1 MKPVTVIKFNKAD
14 RALMNFLSLSPT
26 QTYWL
31 KHIVLTSII
40 AGALFSFENHNKKP
54 IDISYTF
61 IDLQENSHKL
71 EEWKGKWVIL
81 NFWATWCQ
89 PCREE
94 IPSFIKLQSEFQNN
108 NLQVIGIAIDQIT
121 DVNQFVK
128 NYVFN
133 YPILIGQDEA
143 ISLAVQLGNQRQ
155 GLPFTVLISPSG
167 KVLNRH
173 LGVISSQQLQEF
185 INPYI
190 DKIKALSNP

>member
-1 MKPVTVIKFNKAD
+1 MRFFT
-14 RALMNFLSLSPT
+14 LSHV

-31 KHIVLTSII
+31 KHIALAALIAGILFSIKHNDKQRIDTSIM
-40 AGALFSFENHNKKP
+40 L
-54 IDISYTF
+54 

-94 IPSFIKLQSEFQNN
+94 IPSFIKLQSEFKDN
-108 NLQVIGIAIDQIT
+108 NLQVIGIAIDQIE
-121 DVNQFVK
+121 DVNEFVK
-128 NYVFN
+128 SYSFN
-133 YPILIGQDEA
+133 YPILIGQDQA

-173 LGVISSQQLQEF
+173 LGAINHPQLQEF
-185 INPYI
+185 INPYK
-190 DKIKALSNP
+190 DKIKGLSNP

>member
-1 MKPVTVIKFNKAD
+1 
-14 RALMNFLSLSPT
+14 MNFLSFTPN

-31 KHIVLTSII
+31 KNIAIASII
-40 AGALFSFENHNKKP
+40 AGLLFSLENYNKKP
-54 IDISYTF
+54 IDTSYTF
-61 IDLQENSHKL
+61 IDLQGNSHKL

-89 PCREE
+89 ACREE
-94 IPSFIKLQSEFQNN
+94 IPSFIKLQSDFKNT
-108 NLQVIGIAIDQIT
+108 NLQVIGIAVDQID
-121 DVNQFVK
+121 DVNDFVK
-128 NYVFN
+128 NYDFN
-133 YPILIGQDEA
+133 YPILIGQDQA

-173 LGVISSQQLQEF
+173 LGVINNQQLQEF

-190 DKIKALSNP
+190 DRIKALSTP